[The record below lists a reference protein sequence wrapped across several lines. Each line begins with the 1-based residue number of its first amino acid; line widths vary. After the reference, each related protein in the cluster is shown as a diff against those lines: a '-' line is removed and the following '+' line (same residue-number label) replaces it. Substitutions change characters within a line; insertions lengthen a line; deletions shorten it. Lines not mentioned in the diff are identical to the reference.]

1 MKKYKY
7 TRQEIAEFI
16 SKKLFFGFNE
26 NIAVDMIL
34 STVEPKKDQGECRNG
49 GGEGGVIV
57 NPISW
62 SGTSDE
68 NPFPPPKKECKH
80 DWVTSY
86 TTPIGTGY
94 ECSKCGVEK
103 GMEEKCNCHYQCGC
117 NKGECNCY
125 SLKPTPKKPI
135 HSLPEKIDIPLV
147 IEVDHNVE
155 MGLKPHEWVYVLQKI
170 NSIID
175 WLQAEKE
182 K

>member
-7 TRQEIAEFI
+7 SRKQWLKIADNPALLL
-16 SKKLFFGFNE
+16 KKSLGLGDVTKDLRE
-26 NIAVDMIL
+26 ALL
-34 STVEPKKDQGECRNG
+34 STVEPKKG
-49 GGEGGVIV
+49 
-57 NPISW
+57 
-62 SGTSDE
+62 
-68 NPFPPPKKECKH
+68 CKH

-117 NKGECNCY
+117 DKGECNCY
-125 SLKPTPKKPI
+125 SLKPTPKKEQVVDLGYGVTCTGCQSRYCHCEVGKKSKKPI
-135 HSLPEKIDIPLV
+135 HSLPEKIDRSNFAREPNTNTNTWEL
-147 IEVDHNVE
+147 
-155 MGLKPHEWVYVLQKI
+155 MLKI